1 LKKNCFKIF
10 ILTFTFLSFFNSISG
25 YTPQFADKS
34 EKMPLHWNG
43 RTIPISISNS
53 FIEQSPGIRP
63 NSDVLGAIQRSLN
76 SWEEIADIKFELT
89 ISDVQS
95 LSPAGKSGDKTNL
108 ITISQT
114 PENLLLFASDAE
126 EVSARTRVFFNSQG
140 IINEADI
147 VLNPYQQF
155 STDGSIGTYDLEATL
170 THEIG
175 HLLGLDHSSVL
186 GATMQA
192 HQAKNGIY
200 SLPGYVSRTLAADDI
215 TGIRSLYGANL
226 SDENCCGTLE
236 GEILNLDK
244 TSSNNF
250 SIWLEDSANGRV
262 IAANSLKK
270 EGKFQIQ
277 GLSEG
282 EYRVFIK
289 DSGQVFSSEELGII
303 EIEKGKT
310 TELLK
315 KISKDKKDFEIS
327 YIGFN
332 GQLSEIPVFVNPGK
346 SYMIYVGGKN
356 LDPDQ
361 LKIKFNSPYITVT
374 PNNIIKHNFGKDIS
388 VISFEINL
396 KNEIPLGE
404 YSFSVQNKAFGN
416 DYLIGGIIVENFVN
430 PWNSYLYVQLDQ

>member
-1 LKKNCFKIF
+1 M
-10 ILTFTFLSFFNSISG
+10 SG

-34 EKMPLHWNG
+34 EKKPLHWNG
-43 RTIPISISNS
+43 RIIPISISNS
-53 FIEQSPGIRP
+53 FIKQNPSIRP

-89 ISDVQS
+89 TSDIQS
-95 LSPAGKSGDKTNL
+95 LSAAGKSGDKTNL

-114 PENLLLFASDAE
+114 PENLLLFASDSE

-140 IINEADI
+140 IITEADI

-175 HLLGLDHSSVL
+175 HLLGLDHSTVL

-200 SLPGYVSRTLAADDI
+200 NLPGFVSRSLAEDDV
-215 TGIRSLYGANL
+215 TGARSLYGANP
-226 SDENCCGTLE
+226 SNENCCGILE

-244 TSSNNF
+244 DRSGSF
-250 SIWLEDSANGRV
+250 SIWLEDSVTARI
-262 IAANSLKK
+262 IADTTVKK
-270 EGKFQIQ
+270 EGDFQIQ

-289 DSGQVFSSEELGII
+289 DSEQFFSAEELGKIK
-303 EIEKGKT
+303 IEKGKV

-315 KISKDKKDFEIS
+315 KISKDKKDFELN

-332 GQLSEIPVFVNPGK
+332 GQLSEIPVYVNPGK
-346 SYMIYVGGKN
+346 SYIIYVGGKN
-356 LDPDQ
+356 LEPNK
-361 LKIKFNSPYITVT
+361 LKIKFNSPFITVT

-396 KNEIPLGE
+396 KTDIPYGE
-404 YSFSVQNKAFGN
+404 YSFSLQDKAFGN
-416 DYLIGGIIVENFVN
+416 DYLIGGIIVESFVN
-430 PWNSYLYVQLDQ
+430 PWNNYLYVEIE

>member
-1 LKKNCFKIF
+1 M
-10 ILTFTFLSFFNSISG
+10 SA
-25 YTPQFADKS
+25 YTPQFADRS
-34 EKMPLHWNG
+34 EKKPLHWNG
-43 RTIPISISNS
+43 RIIPISISNS
-53 FIEQSPGIRP
+53 FIKQNSGIRP

-76 SWEEIADIKFELT
+76 SWEEIADIKFEVT
-89 ISDVQS
+89 FTDVQS
-95 LSPAGKSGDKTNL
+95 LSPAGKSGDKINL
-108 ITISQT
+108 ISISQT
-114 PENLLLFASDAE
+114 PENLLLFASDSE

-147 VLNPYQQF
+147 ILNPYQQF

-175 HLLGLDHSSVL
+175 HLLGLDHSTVL

-192 HQAKNGIY
+192 HQAQNGIY
-200 SLPGYVSRTLAADDI
+200 NLPGVVSRSLAEDDI
-215 TGIRSLYGANL
+215 TGIRSLYGANQ
-226 SDENCCGTLE
+226 SNENCCGILE
-236 GEILNLDK
+236 GEIVNLDK
-244 TSSNNF
+244 DQLGNF
-250 SIWLEDSANGRV
+250 AVWLEDSATARV
-262 IAANSLKK
+262 IAETTVKK
-270 EGKFQIQ
+270 EGNFQIQ

-289 DSGQVFSSEELGII
+289 DSQQNFSAEELGKIK
-303 EIEKGKT
+303 IEKGKV

-315 KISKDKKDFEIS
+315 KISKDKKDFELN

-332 GQLSEIPVFVNPGK
+332 GQLSEIPVYVNAGK

-356 LDPDQ
+356 LNPDE
-361 LKIKFNSPYITVT
+361 LKIKFNSPFINVS

-396 KNEIPLGE
+396 KNNIPYGE
-404 YSFSVQNKAFGN
+404 YSFSIQNKAFGN

-430 PWNSYLYVQLDQ
+430 PWSIYLNEDNWKIIFLFLICNLFSLCA